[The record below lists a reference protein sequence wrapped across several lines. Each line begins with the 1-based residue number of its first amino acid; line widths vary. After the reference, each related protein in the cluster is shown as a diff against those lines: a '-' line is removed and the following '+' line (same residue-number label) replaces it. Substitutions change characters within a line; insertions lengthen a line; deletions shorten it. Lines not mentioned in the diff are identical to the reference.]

1 MSGWKNSGPV
11 VVGGIG
17 GSGTRVIAN
26 ILKETGYY
34 LGTDLND
41 ALDNLWFTLLFKRPR
56 WFQRQKNLEAEVV
69 KGLSLFEKIMKNKG
83 GITRDEYLF
92 LVSAFFDI
100 FFNGHDH
107 LGSGRARWSLQR
119 IKNMLIRQSPEEN
132 QDQYK
137 GWGWK
142 EPNTHI
148 YLEFLSKYFSDLKY
162 IFVIRHG
169 LDMAF
174 SKNQAQLYNWGN
186 LLGVKNRHHRR
197 LFLCLL
203 WIIGL
208 KQIKGRF
215 FWERNF

>member
-1 MSGWKNSGPV
+1 
-11 VVGGIG
+11 
-17 GSGTRVIAN
+17 
-26 ILKETGYY
+26 
-34 LGTDLND
+34 
-41 ALDNLWFTLLFKRPR
+41 
-56 WFQRQKNLEAEVV
+56 
-69 KGLSLFEKIMKNKG
+69 
-83 GITRDEYLF
+83 
-92 LVSAFFDI
+92 
-100 FFNGHDH
+100 
-107 LGSGRARWSLQR
+107 
-119 IKNMLIRQSPEEN
+119 MLIRQSPEEN